1 MRGWTA
7 VNNGTLK
14 NSASVELLMS
24 ELAKIQQLTE
34 IELTAYNALTD
45 DEKMAQAWLV
55 IPDSAT
61 P

>member
-1 MRGWTA
+1 M
-7 VNNGTLK
+7 NNGTLK

-45 DEKMAQAWLV
+45 DEKKAQAWLV
-55 IPDSAT
+55 IPDTT